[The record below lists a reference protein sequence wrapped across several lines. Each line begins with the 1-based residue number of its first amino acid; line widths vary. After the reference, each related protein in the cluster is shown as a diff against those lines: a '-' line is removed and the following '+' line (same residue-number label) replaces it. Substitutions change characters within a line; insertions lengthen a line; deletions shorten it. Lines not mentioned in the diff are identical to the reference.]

1 MTEPGPIALVGSGEY
16 LPVMLDVE
24 RHLITGRPPR
34 YVQLATAAAQE
45 GEESLR
51 RWHSLGAEQA
61 RRLGVEQVVVDV
73 RSRADADDP
82 SNAAAIAGAGLIY
95 LSGGDPGFLGR
106 TLRGTAV
113 WDAIVDEWR
122 SGAALAGCSAGAMA
136 MTTWV
141 PTPMHPRS
149 GVGDGTGLLSHLRVL
164 PHFDQ
169 MTRFMP
175 KSVVQLLMTPPDEGW
190 LIGVDENTALV
201 GGVEEWEVA
210 GSGQVWRFGPDGRT
224 AYSAGERVSTPFSD

>member
-1 MTEPGPIALVGSGEY
+1 MTKPGPIALVGSGEY

-24 RHLITGRPPR
+24 RSLIEGRPGR
-34 YVQLATAAAQE
+34 YVQLATAAAPE

-61 RRLGVEQVVVDV
+61 HRLGAEQVVVDV

-82 SNAAAIAGAGLIY
+82 SHAAAIAGAGLIY

-106 TLRGTAV
+106 TLRGTLV
-113 WDAIVDEWR
+113 WQAILDEWG

-149 GVGDGTGLLSHLRVL
+149 GVGDGTGLLAHLRVL

-169 MTRFMP
+169 MTRFLP
-175 KSVVQLLMTPPDEGW
+175 KPVVQFLMTPPDEGW

-201 GGVEEWEVA
+201 GGPETWEVA

-224 AYSAGERVSTPFSD
+224 AYSAGEQVLTPAA